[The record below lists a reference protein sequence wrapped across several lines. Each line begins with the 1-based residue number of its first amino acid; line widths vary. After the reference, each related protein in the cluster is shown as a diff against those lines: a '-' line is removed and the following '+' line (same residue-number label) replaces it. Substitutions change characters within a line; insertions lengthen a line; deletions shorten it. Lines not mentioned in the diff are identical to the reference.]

1 MHEGKCLML
10 TTHVLLVRSYL
21 FSFAGLVSSHK
32 SNHKLFTRKHA
43 LRHTKTLNSY
53 FIAVLWVDH
62 CGVLGR
68 YS

>member
-1 MHEGKCLML
+1 ML

-21 FSFAGLVSSHK
+21 FSFAVLVSSHK
-32 SNHKLFTRKHA
+32 YKHKLSTRKHA
-43 LRHTKTLNSY
+43 LKHTKTLNSY